1 LKLGGGPAGK
11 MGMVPEGP
19 PFVYRHL
26 GSMAS
31 VGSYKALVD
40 LRKGKV
46 RICWTQFELLKTFYL
61 TIASVYMQTEIENEW
76 KEKDSFFQALVAQMS
91 YKS

>member
-1 LKLGGGPAGK
+1 LKLEGGPAGK

-46 RICWTQFELLKTFYL
+46 RNRWTRLKLLKTFYL
-61 TIASVYMQTEIENEW
+61 TIALAYMQTEIENECHVL
-76 KEKDSFFQALVAQMS
+76 SFA
-91 YKS
+91 

>member
-1 LKLGGGPAGK
+1 MNACMEMFQVAERQGKYLGKELNRILKSGGGPAGK
-11 MGMVPEGP
+11 MGAVPEGT
-19 PFVYRHL
+19 PFVYKHM

-46 RICWTQFELLKTFYL
+46 NSQ
-61 TIASVYMQTEIENEW
+61 
-76 KEKDSFFQALVAQMS
+76 DLV
-91 YKS
+91 